1 VAENLLLHLIEP
13 AGWRAALRLGAMP
26 PGPEGFVHL
35 SRPDQVH
42 LPAARLGLER
52 PVLLVV
58 DPARLDAPLRAEP
71 GLPDDP
77 PGMLF
82 PHVFGP
88 LPTSAVV
95 AVVPYRPPAPPVLP
109 APDDELG
116 RALAL
121 YLSVPVRR
129 ATEVRDVPGGVAV
142 LDPAYSWSRDDNRLL
157 LSDPLTADEVEA
169 AATAVA
175 VDAGWPHRA
184 AALRWPGAG
193 AVAAELG
200 RRRWDVEELLL
211 MARPADP
218 MAGGDRAEVVDQA
231 EVHDL
236 WERSWRSGGVAPQE
250 RLDEVV
256 AQLVGREHRN
266 DLVVAVSDVVV
277 KEGGRVL
284 AAAQLRVDGATAAVE
299 SVLTDVAARGRGYAD
314 ALLAKVLTLASEAGC
329 DLVVL
334 EADAGDWPREWYAR
348 RGFRVVGSVWDVSRA
363 GASDRQTGASTESSR

>member
-1 VAENLLLHLIEP
+1 VAEDVLLHLIEP
-13 AGWRAALRLGAMP
+13 ARWRDALRGGALQ

-42 LPAARLGLER
+42 LPASRLGLRR
-52 PVLLVV
+52 PMLLVV

-77 PGMLF
+77 EGMLF
-82 PHVFGP
+82 PHLYGP

-95 AVVPYRPPAPPVLP
+95 AVVPYRPPAPPLLP
-109 APDDELG
+109 AADDELA
-116 RALAL
+116 RAMAL

-129 ATEVRDVPGGVAV
+129 ASEVRDVPGGVAV
-142 LDPAYSWSRDDNRLL
+142 MDPEYRWSRDDNRLL
-157 LSDPLTADEVEA
+157 LSEPLTADEVEA
-169 AATAVA
+169 VATTVAAEA
-175 VDAGWPHRA
+175 DWPHRA
-184 AALRWPGAG
+184 AALRWAGAG

-200 RRRWDVEELLL
+200 RRRWQVEELLL
-211 MARPADP
+211 MVRS
-218 MAGGDRAEVVDQA
+218 AGPLPGGERAEVVDQA

-236 WERSWRSGGVAPQE
+236 WDRSWRTGGVAPPD

-266 DLVVAVSDVVV
+266 DLVLAVTDVVV
-277 KEGGRVL
+277 KEAGRVV
-284 AAAQLRVDGATAAVE
+284 AAAQLRVDGGTAALE
-299 SVLTDVAARGRGYAD
+299 SVLTDVAARGRGHAD
-314 ALLAKVLTLASEAGC
+314 AVLARILTLAAEAGC

-348 RGFRVVGSVWDVSRA
+348 RGFRVVGSVWDVFRP
-363 GASDRQTGASTESSR
+363 GASA

>member
-1 VAENLLLHLIEP
+1 VAEDLLLHLIEP
-13 AGWRAALRLGAMP
+13 ARWRAALRVGALL
-26 PGPEGFVHL
+26 PGPEDFVHL

-42 LPAARLGLER
+42 LPAARLGLRR

-58 DPARLDAPLRAEP
+58 DPARLEAPLRAVP
-71 GLPDDP
+71 GLPGDP
-77 PGMLF
+77 EGMLF
-82 PHVFGP
+82 PHLFGP

-109 APDDELG
+109 TPDDELG
-116 RALAL
+116 RALAH

-129 ATEVRDVPGGVAV
+129 AAEVRDVPGGVAV
-142 LDPAYSWSRDDNRLL
+142 VDPEYRWSRDDNRLL
-157 LSDPLTADEVEA
+157 LSEPLAADEVA
-169 AATAVA
+169 AATTAVA

-184 AALRWPGAG
+184 ASLRWPGAG

-200 RRRWDVEELLL
+200 RRRWQVEELLL
-211 MARPADP
+211 MARPAGAL
-218 MAGGDRAEVVDQA
+218 AGGERAEVVDQA

-236 WERSWRSGGVAPQE
+236 WDRSWRAGGAAPQE

-256 AQLVGREHRN
+256 GQLVGREHRN
-266 DLVVAVSDVVV
+266 DLVVAVTDVVV
-277 KEGGRVL
+277 KEGSRVV

-299 SVLTDVAARGRGYAD
+299 SVLTDVPARGRGYAD
-314 ALLAKVLTLASEAGC
+314 ALLAKTLTIATEAGC

-348 RGFRVVGSVWDVSRA
+348 RGFRIVGSVWDVSRT
-363 GASDRQTGASTESSR
+363 GASD